1 MTEADRD
8 QWKPVPLRRVW
19 PNETWDFT
27 PWLAG
32 NLRQL
37 GEAIGMELSLIQEE
51 AYGWSGYLDIL
62 AESSDEAKVA
72 IENQLEASD
81 SDHFARLIGYA
92 VNHDA
97 RVLVC
102 VAPYF
107 HEYHQ
112 RILGG
117 LKEAMHGNK
126 EIFAVEIDAE
136 GGKDFRPAEDGRPA
150 SGFRAVFRP
159 KELHTD
165 WPEAPSAEV
174 DDDAVRM
181 ASPDRFLMYY
191 RPLIERLLVADIRPL
206 PTIYGGFTGRWRS
219 FSTGYEPIVYGLRI
233 GAGGSDAESAV
244 FLEVR
249 TENRQQIFDALRERQ
264 SEIQEGLDGEA
275 LGSYELTDNCGL
287 LISTEASVDDPDD
300 KQNEIREWMF
310 RNLHRL
316 MATAQPHLDAVMRNL
331 QSDATETAE

>member
-1 MTEADRD
+1 MTETNHD

-27 PWLAG
+27 PWLAE
-32 NLRQL
+32 NLNQL
-37 GEAIGMELSLIQEE
+37 GEAIEMELSLIQAE

-62 AESSDEAKVA
+62 AQASGSTKVA
-72 IENQLEASD
+72 IENQLGPSD
-81 SDHFARLIGYA
+81 SDHMARLIGYA

-97 RVLVC
+97 HVLVW

-117 LKEAMHGNK
+117 LKEAMHGNR
-126 EIFAVEIDAE
+126 EIYAVEIDAE

-191 RPLIERLLVADIRPL
+191 RPLVERLMVADIRPL
-206 PTIYGGFTGRWRS
+206 PTIYGGFAGRWRS
-219 FSTGYEPIVYGLRI
+219 FSTGYERIVYGLRI
-233 GAGGSDAESAV
+233 GAGRSDAESAV

-264 SEIQEGLDGEA
+264 SEIQEGLAGET
-275 LGSYELTDNCGL
+275 LGSYELTANCGF
-287 LISTEASVDDPDD
+287 LISTEASVNDPDD
-300 KQNEIREWMF
+300 KQDEIREWMF
-310 RNLHRL
+310 RNLRRL
-316 MATAQPHLDAVMRNL
+316 MEAAQPHLDAVMNDL
-331 QSDATETAE
+331 KSNAPETTG